1 MNLHQPYSKVNL
13 QFQLPFVPFPLKY
26 ELFVGVAAVGELVAI
41 VAIVVIV
48 ASAFVAS
55 YIVASCID
63 ASSVG
68 VVEQPQQDVGGGTVV
83 EQLVEVVAGAMDIVA
98 VVYHLAV
105 AVEAFVALMVAALM
119 VAALMAAALMVAAL
133 MVAALMVSLL
143 MVAASNGVVGCTCL
157 FAFASDSV
165 GFVCAADTVAIV
177 AETPRQ
183 MEW

>member
-1 MNLHQPYSKVNL
+1 M
-13 QFQLPFVPFPLKY
+13 
-26 ELFVGVAAVGELVAI
+26 AA
-41 VAIVVIV
+41 
-48 ASAFVAS
+48 
-55 YIVASCID
+55 
-63 ASSVG
+63 SVG
-68 VVEQPQQDVGGGTVV
+68 VVDQPHQDVGGGSVV
-83 EQLVEVVAGAMDIVA
+83 EQLVEVVAGAMDIAA

-105 AVEAFVALMVAALM
+105 AVEAFVALMVAAVM
-119 VAALMAAALMVAAL
+119 VAALMVAEL

-143 MVAASNGVVGCTCL
+143 MVAASNGVVDCTCL

>member
-1 MNLHQPYSKVNL
+1 M
-13 QFQLPFVPFPLKY
+13 
-26 ELFVGVAAVGELVAI
+26 GVAAVGELVAI

-105 AVEAFVALMVAALM
+105 AVEAFVALVVAALV
-119 VAALMAAALMVAAL
+119 VAALVSALV
-133 MVAALMVSLL
+133 VPSLV
-143 MVAASNGVVGCTCL
+143 VAASK
-157 FAFASDSV
+157 
-165 GFVCAADTVAIV
+165 IV
-177 AETPRQ
+177 ETPHQ
-183 MEW
+183 MERWLGR